1 MVGMGWTGS
10 ILARELTKAGLTVIG
25 LERGEDLSPRE
36 NFALPGVRDEL
47 RYSYRLELIQDPALE
62 TVTFRHRPSE
72 SALPMRRFGSF
83 LPGNSVGGAANHW
96 GGQHWRYLPS
106 DHLTRSRIVERY
118 GAKAIPD
125 DMTIQ
130 DWGVTYDELEPYYD
144 KFDKLCGVSGKA
156 GNLRGERIEGGNI
169 FEGPRSNEYPTPP
182 LIMTESGLM
191 FAKATKELGYHPF
204 PQPASNASRP
214 YVNSEGLTLGGCQY
228 CGFCERNGCEANA
241 KAGPQVCVLPLLRSE
256 PKFTLRSRSWVSRL
270 SYDKAARKVTGVI
283 FTDTRTGE
291 EYEQPA
297 GIVVLSAYVFGN
309 ISLLLNSGIGQP
321 YDPVTQKGVVGK
333 NYCYQLSRMGVTL
346 FFEDKFFNPFM
357 GSPGTQMVMDDF
369 NGDNFD
375 HSGLGFLGGCK
386 IQLGH
391 VDGRPISNR
400 PVPPGTPRWG
410 AKWKKETA
418 KWYQRA
424 ARITLSGSNYA
435 NRYNYID
442 LDPTYRDQLG
452 RPLLRMTYNFVENDH
467 KVSQYCMRVALEI
480 ARALKP
486 SMMGPPALRQ
496 GDYDTVPYQSTHN
509 TGGTIMGTDPKT
521 SVVNRYLQ
529 AWDADNL
536 FIMGASTFPQQSAY
550 NPTGP
555 VGALAYWSAE
565 AIVTKYLKS
574 PGPLVPA

>member
-1 MVGMGWTGS
+1 MTTRLKEVDAVMVGMGWTGS

-424 ARITLSGSNYA
+424 SRC
-435 NRYNYID
+435 
-442 LDPTYRDQLG
+442 QG
-452 RPLLRMTYNFVENDH
+452 RTTRT
-467 KVSQYCMRVALEI
+467 
-480 ARALKP
+480 
-486 SMMGPPALRQ
+486 
-496 GDYDTVPYQSTHN
+496 DTTTSTSIRPI
-509 TGGTIMGTDPKT
+509 GI
-521 SVVNRYLQ
+521 S
-529 AWDADNL
+529 
-536 FIMGASTFPQQSAY
+536 SA
-550 NPTGP
+550 GRCC
-555 VGALAYWSAE
+555 A
-565 AIVTKYLKS
+565 
-574 PGPLVPA
+574 